1 MLWTT
6 RMSGLVKRGGVYI
19 FRRRVPHRLREVI
32 GTHEVKC
39 SLGTGDLKVA
49 HVRWTVK
56 KAEVD
61 RLFAEAE
68 KSLVNPSV
76 AAYKV
81 VSTHTWSDPDA
92 EWALD
97 AHLTE
102 DHHVGITPAVRDA
115 LLDRQ
120 KDSANNPPLS
130 VVFSRYCEERNLPV
144 KTQHEWANVVARF
157 TEVIGGDVPIQSVT
171 PAHVRSFK
179 SSLLTTISE
188 RTGLV
193 PAPATVVKL
202 LAALKSVLSFAHSEQ
217 YIAVNPAAGM
227 RSLAKLDPRTAVDGG
242 RMPYSS
248 EDLTKLFSPANLA
261 LRTNAAL
268 PGKGPGHASKAHG
281 ANVWLP

>member
-144 KTQHEWANVVARF
+144 KTQQEWANVVARF

-202 LAALKSVLSFAHSEQ
+202 LASQVRSQLRTLGAVHRCQSCGGHALHCEARSQDGCGPWPHAVLVGGSHQ
-217 YIAVNPAAGM
+217 AVLAREPSAPYK
-227 RSLAKLDPRTAVDGG
+227 RSLAGQGTRA
-242 RMPYSS
+242 RQQ
-248 EDLTKLFSPANLA
+248 
-261 LRTNAAL
+261 
-268 PGKGPGHASKAHG
+268 G
-281 ANVWLP
+281 AWR